1 MLLLLLLGP
10 RPLQRG
16 GWLVAGWLLTTL
28 LTEGL
33 LLTVGHGLLL
43 TMEKGSAHRTGLDL
57 LAAGALLGLGLK
69 TLLERGGASEAT
81 GSRTGNRLERFG
93 ALPMPLLLA
102 LSCALQVASPEDLML
117 YTKAAGALLGG
128 GFGRLQET
136 LVTAL
141 FSLATSLLLLLP
153 LLALALGR
161 EQVLP
166 LLRRGQ
172 QWILANG
179 EGLVGGFSLLL
190 AAYFGWQGIEG
201 LRLG

>member
-16 GWLVAGWLLTTL
+16 GWLVGGWLLTTL

-102 LSCALQVASPEDLML
+102 LSCVLQVASPEDLML
-117 YTKAAGALLGG
+117 YTKAAAALLGG
-128 GFGRLQET
+128 GFSRLQET